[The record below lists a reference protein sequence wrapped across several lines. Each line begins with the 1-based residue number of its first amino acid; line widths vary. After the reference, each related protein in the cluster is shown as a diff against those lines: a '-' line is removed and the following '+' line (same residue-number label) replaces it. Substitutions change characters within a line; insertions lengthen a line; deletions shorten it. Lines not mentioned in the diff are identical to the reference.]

1 MAPTAIKEG
10 EMTKEEEAKA
20 AKVEKR
26 KKAEASKK
34 EDKDKEPSAKM
45 AKKEEKPEP
54 VSIYQT
60 ILAMERK
67 ESEVGLLSTRL
78 ISVTG
83 ILPGIWILNIF
94 HLSTS
99 VCRCVVLK
107 KIMPCG
113 ARLAPS

>member
-1 MAPTAIKEG
+1 MNMAPTATKEG

-20 AKVEKR
+20 LKTEKR

-34 EDKDKEPSAKM
+34 EEPSAKI

-67 ESEVGLLSTRL
+67 ESEVESD
-78 ISVTG
+78 
-83 ILPGIWILNIF
+83 PK
-94 HLSTS
+94 
-99 VCRCVVLK
+99 C
-107 KIMPCG
+107 
-113 ARLAPS
+113 

>member
-1 MAPTAIKEG
+1 MLCLTTCGNRYYYSRGFYSEFNMAPTAIKEG

-67 ESEVGLLSTRL
+67 ESEVGLISTR
-78 ISVTG
+78 
-83 ILPGIWILNIF
+83 
-94 HLSTS
+94 
-99 VCRCVVLK
+99 
-107 KIMPCG
+107 
-113 ARLAPS
+113 

>member
-67 ESEVGLLSTRL
+67 ESEVG
-78 ISVTG
+78 
-83 ILPGIWILNIF
+83 ILPGIWILSIF
-94 HLSTS
+94 HLPTS

>member
-1 MAPTAIKEG
+1 
-10 EMTKEEEAKA
+10 MTKEEEAKA

-67 ESEVGLLSTRL
+67 ESEVGLIQHVEFSQQESCL
-78 ISVTG
+78 V
-83 ILPGIWILNIF
+83 
-94 HLSTS
+94 
-99 VCRCVVLK
+99 
-107 KIMPCG
+107 
-113 ARLAPS
+113 PSGF

>member
-67 ESEVGLLSTRL
+67 ESEVGLISTLL
-78 ISVTG
+78 IFVTG
-83 ILPGIWILNIF
+83 ILPDIR
-94 HLSTS
+94 T
-99 VCRCVVLK
+99 
-107 KIMPCG
+107 
-113 ARLAPS
+113 

>member
-1 MAPTAIKEG
+1 
-10 EMTKEEEAKA
+10 MTKEEEAKA

-67 ESEVGLLSTRL
+67 ESEVGLISTR
-78 ISVTG
+78 
-83 ILPGIWILNIF
+83 
-94 HLSTS
+94 
-99 VCRCVVLK
+99 
-107 KIMPCG
+107 
-113 ARLAPS
+113 